1 MRSNSEC
8 STSNKVKWGGGGGQS
23 WNKMPVGEDCGG
35 IKWPW
40 REGWWNKLPLGR
52 GDSDEIKYPWGEG
65 WW

>member
-1 MRSNSEC
+1 
-8 STSNKVKWGGGGGQS
+8 
-23 WNKMPVGEDCGG
+23 MPVGEDCGG

-65 WW
+65 WRSWAKILWERGMLLVE